1 MKAFFTSLLIMSVSS
16 MLYYIGVHQGIE
28 WVGYIF
34 WTLFYSVYIIAPLLF
49 LTLTLATYSRKTL
62 QKLGD
67 RNNTLWL
74 NLEGS
79 FVSDLISKPFSYL
92 VLYIFY
98 TDGHTTEL
106 IFFMTVGV
114 LIYSLDR
121 LFKRNMARRY
131 KLEEHIIG
139 RVNR

>member
-1 MKAFFTSLLIMSVSS
+1 

-34 WTLFYSVYIIAPLLF
+34 WTLFYSVYIIAPLLV
-49 LTLTLATYSRKTL
+49 LALTLATYSRKTL

-79 FVSDLISKPFSYL
+79 FFSDLISKPFNYL
-92 VLYIFY
+92 VLYILY

-106 IFFMTVGV
+106 IFLMVSV
-114 LIYSLDR
+114 VILNSLDR
-121 LFKRNMARRY
+121 LFKRNMAKRY
-131 KLEEHIIG
+131 KLEEHIVA
-139 RVNR
+139 RVNS